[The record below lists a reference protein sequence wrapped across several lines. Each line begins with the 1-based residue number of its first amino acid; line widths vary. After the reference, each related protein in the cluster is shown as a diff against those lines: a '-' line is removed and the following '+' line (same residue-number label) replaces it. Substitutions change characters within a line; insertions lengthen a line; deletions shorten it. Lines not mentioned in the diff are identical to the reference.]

1 MNFKNLYK
9 EIVEFVTRLID
20 EDFFGMASE
29 MAFIFTFGIFPC
41 SFVLLSIFS
50 WLGKKSL
57 IVPLWNTIT
66 TITPADTMQLVNKV
80 VHEVLIFEKG
90 GLVSLI
96 SICITLFLALN
107 VFAVIMKGL
116 NRAYGIEET
125 RSFLFTR
132 VLALAMVFVNALI
145 LFLCI
150 NTIILGKVIIE
161 FISIYNAEIEWAW
174 ANLILFLRWPVTFLA
189 LFLVTW
195 LNYYVLPDIKRAP
208 NRVKS
213 KSAIPGALFF
223 SIFWLL
229 GSWLFSIYVGNLNT
243 YNVVYGTIG
252 TIIMLMVWLYYTSL
266 LMLIGGELGS
276 KIYKKLIKNLN

>member
-1 MNFKNLYK
+1 MKINGVYKNLK
-9 EIVEFVTRLID
+9 DFVIRLIQ

-41 SFVLLSIFS
+41 SFVVLSLFS
-50 WLGKKSL
+50 YLGKRTL
-57 IVPLWNTIT
+57 VIPIWHTIT
-66 TITPADTMQLVNKV
+66 TITPADTMNLVNKV
-80 VHEVLIFEKG
+80 VHEILIFEKG
-90 GLVSLI
+90 GLVGLI

-132 VLALAMVFVNALI
+132 VLSLAMVFINALV
-145 LFLCI
+145 LFLCV

-161 FISIYNAEIEWAW
+161 FISTYNIQFEWAW
-174 ANLILFLRWPVTFLA
+174 ANLLYALRWPVTFLA

-208 NRVKS
+208 NRIKS

-223 SIFWLL
+223 STFWLL
-229 GSWLFSIYVGNLNT
+229 GSWLFSLYVGNLNT

-252 TIIMLMVWLYYTSL
+252 TVIMLMVWLYYTSL
-266 LMLIGGELGS
+266 LMLIGGELS
-276 KIYKKLIKNLN
+276 SQVYKRLMK

>member
-1 MNFKNLYK
+1 MSLKTIYLHLKHF
-9 EIVEFVTRLID
+9 ISRLIAD
-20 EDFFGMASE
+20 DFFGMASE

-41 SFVLLSIFS
+41 CFVLLSIFS

-57 IVPLWNTIT
+57 IIPLWETIT
-66 TITPADTMQLVNKV
+66 SITPADTMELVNKV

-96 SICITLFLALN
+96 SIGITLFLALN

-125 RSFLFTR
+125 RAFLFTR
-132 VLALAMVFVNALI
+132 ILALAMVFVNALV

-161 FISIYNAEIEWAW
+161 FISIYNTEIEWAW
-174 ANLILFLRWPVTFLA
+174 ANLLLFLRWPVTFLA

-195 LNYYVLPDIKRAP
+195 LNYYVLPDIKRVP
-208 NRVKS
+208 DRVKS

-223 SIFWLL
+223 SIFWMLC
-229 GSWLFSIYVGNLNT
+229 SWLFSIYVGNLNT

-252 TIIMLMVWLYYTSL
+252 TFIMLMVWLYYTSL
-266 LMLIGGELGS
+266 LMLIGGELS
-276 KIYKKLIKNLN
+276 SYVYKKLTKN

>member
-1 MNFKNLYK
+1 MKIKKIYDYLKNFV
-9 EIVEFVTRLID
+9 IRLIQ

-41 SFVLLSIFS
+41 SFVVLSIFS
-50 WLGKKSL
+50 YLGKRTLVIPIWK
-57 IVPLWNTIT
+57 TIT
-66 TITPADTMQLVNKV
+66 TITPADTMNLVNKV
-80 VHEVLIFEKG
+80 VHEILVFEKG
-90 GLVSLI
+90 GLVGLI

-116 NRAYGIEET
+116 NRAYGIEES

-132 VLALAMVFVNALI
+132 VLSLAMVFINALV
-145 LFLCI
+145 LFLCV

-161 FISIYNAEIEWAW
+161 FISTYNIQLGWSWAS
-174 ANLILFLRWPVTFLA
+174 LLYGLRWPVTFLA

-195 LNYYVLPDIKRAP
+195 LNYYVLPDIKRAE

-213 KSAIPGALFF
+213 RSAIPGALFF
-223 SIFWLL
+223 STFWLL
-229 GSWLFSIYVGNLNT
+229 GSWLFSLYVGNLNT

-252 TIIMLMVWLYYTSL
+252 TVIMLMVWLYYTSL
-266 LMLIGGELGS
+266 LMLIGGELS
-276 KIYKKLIKNLN
+276 SQVYKKLIK